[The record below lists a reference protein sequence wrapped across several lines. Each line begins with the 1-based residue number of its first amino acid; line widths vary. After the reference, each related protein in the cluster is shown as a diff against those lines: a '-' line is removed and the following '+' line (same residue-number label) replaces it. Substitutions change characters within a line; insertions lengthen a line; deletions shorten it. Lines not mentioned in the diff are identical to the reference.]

1 MKKRSMTPELLPQGA
16 GYGLQYWKDA
26 AAQLGNVKIL
36 VFAALIIALRVVVKN
51 PFCKIS
57 LMPGLHLTMDCYVNA
72 LGAMIFGPVVGFLSG
87 AVSDTLGCILFPSPE
102 PYFFPYILVEMLSSF
117 IFGVFLWRRKLSVNR
132 VLLSKFA
139 VNVVCNLLV
148 NPAITK
154 LYYVWLGDSTQ
165 TAYAFV
171 TAVRVG
177 KNLVLFPLEAALI
190 VLFVS
195 ALFPLLRRVG
205 VVPRDQAAPVLK
217 WKHWVM
223 LGVLTVIAVGLIVF
237 YAVFLKDFL
246 SEHNIKLF

>member
-1 MKKRSMTPELLPQGA
+1 MKKANQPTLLPA
-16 GYGLQYWKDA
+16 GTGYSKQYWLDA
-26 AAQLGNVKIL
+26 AAQLKDIRML
-36 VFAALIIALRVVVKN
+36 VFAALIIALRVAVKN

-57 LMPGLHLTMDCYVNA
+57 LMPGLHLTMDCYINA
-72 LGAMIFGPVVGFLSG
+72 LGAMVFGPVVGFLSG

-117 IFGVFLWRRKLSVNR
+117 IFGVFLWRRKISVGR

-139 VNVVCNLLV
+139 VNVVCNLIV

-154 LYYVWLGDSTQ
+154 FYYLWLGDSTQ
-165 TAYAFV
+165 VTYAFV
-171 TAVRVG
+171 TAVRLG

-190 VLFVS
+190 VLFIS
-195 ALFPLLRRVG
+195 ALFPLLRRVR
-205 VVPRDQAAPVLK
+205 VVPREQAAPVMT

-223 LGVLTVIAVGLIVF
+223 LGTVTVLSVGLIVF

-246 SEHNIKLF
+246 SQHNIKLF

>member
-1 MKKRSMTPELLPQGA
+1 MKKRSMPPELLPAGA
-16 GYGLQYWKDA
+16 GYGKQYWLDA
-26 AAQLGNVKIL
+26 ASQLGNVKML

-51 PFCKIS
+51 PLCKIS

-72 LGAMIFGPVVGFLSG
+72 LGSMIFGPIVGFLSG

-117 IFGVFLWRRKLSVNR
+117 IFGVFLWRRKISVGR
-132 VLLSKFA
+132 VVLSKFT
-139 VNVVCNLLV
+139 VNVVCNLLI

-154 LYYVWLGDSTQ
+154 FYYAWLGDSTQ
-165 TAYAFV
+165 TTYAFV

-190 VLFVS
+190 VLFIS

-205 VVPRDQAAPVLK
+205 VVPKDQAKPVMT
-217 WKHWVM
+217 WKHWLLLIILT
-223 LGVLTVIAVGLIVF
+223 LGAIALIVF

-246 SEHNIKLF
+246 SAHNIKLF